1 MAIHSSTIAWKIPR
15 TEEPGRLQS
24 MWSQRVGHDWATSL
38 HFTSLHFMYLP
49 DFTFQIISGP
59 SLLILGN
66 VIVIELEMRY
76 KILFIEVQLSI
87 PYSKVHF
94 FKSHWTYRFYSHNHG
109 LNIWMI
115 LWICQVMLLPYCCQY
130 FVDGTQFL

>member
-1 MAIHSSTIAWKIPR
+1 MDGGAWKAAVHGVAEGR
-15 TEEPGRLQS
+15 TRLS
-24 MWSQRVGHDWATSL
+24 D
-38 HFTSLHFMYLP
+38 FTSLHFMYLP

-94 FKSHWTYRFYSHNHG
+94 FKSH
-109 LNIWMI
+109 
-115 LWICQVMLLPYCCQY
+115 
-130 FVDGTQFL
+130 